1 MVLAVGFR
9 DGDRGGPRDY
19 GRFTLQVRVG
29 WWLPVVVVVVVM
41 VMVIRV
47 DGRDVANSLAAR
59 CA

>member
-1 MVLAVGFR
+1 MVLAVGCR

-41 VMVIRV
+41 VIRV
-47 DGRDVANSLAAR
+47 DGRDVANSSAAR